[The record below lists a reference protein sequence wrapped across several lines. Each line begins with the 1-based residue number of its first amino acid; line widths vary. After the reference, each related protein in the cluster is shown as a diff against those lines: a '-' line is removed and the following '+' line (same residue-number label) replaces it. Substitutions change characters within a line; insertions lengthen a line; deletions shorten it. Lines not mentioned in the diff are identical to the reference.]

1 MSASERPA
9 QVTIEDLT
17 ANRPPIGA
25 PVAFHLGHGNW
36 VPATVESYGATE
48 TIYGPKPYLM
58 LRYHPT
64 LAASAY
70 LDEEGQAWKREPPP
84 SEGAAQ

>member
-1 MSASERPA
+1 MPDAVAEQLSLGLPG
-9 QVTIEDLT
+9 D
-17 ANRPPIGA
+17 RPPIGA
-25 PVAFHLGHGNW
+25 TVSFYLGNGNW

-48 TIYGPKPYLM
+48 TIHGPKPYLM
-58 LRYHPT
+58 CRYAPT

-84 SEGAAQ
+84 SEEAAQ